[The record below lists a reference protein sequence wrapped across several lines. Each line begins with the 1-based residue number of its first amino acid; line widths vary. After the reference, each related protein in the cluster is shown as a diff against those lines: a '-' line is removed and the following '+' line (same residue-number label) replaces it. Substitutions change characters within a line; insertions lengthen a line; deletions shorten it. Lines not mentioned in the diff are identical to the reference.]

1 MLPSLRPSL
10 NNEEVPTESP
20 PDFISGE
27 VSTRFCAHLFAW
39 VEARQ
44 LGYVLSSHVGYQLP
58 NGEILQPHCSFIS
71 RQRLKRMPR
80 TYPEVPPDLIMEIK
94 SAFDRLLSMQTKVQS
109 FLKWGTRIGILI
121 DPDQHTV
128 SVYRP
133 DTAVTIL
140 EEGETLML
148 PELLPDW
155 ELPVSELWTPSL
167 N

>member
-1 MLPSLRPSL
+1 M
-10 NNEEVPTESP
+10 
-20 PDFISGE
+20 
-27 VSTRFCAHLFAW
+27 FAW
-39 VEARQ
+39 VEPRQ
-44 LGYVLSSHVGYQLP
+44 LGYVLGSQVGYQLT
-58 NGEILQPHCSFIS
+58 NGEILQPHCSFVS
-71 RQRLKRMPR
+71 RQKLKRMPR

-94 SAFDRLLSMQTKVQS
+94 SAFDRLLSVQKKVQS

-121 DPDQHTV
+121 EPDRHTV

-133 DTAVTIL
+133 DTTVTIL
-140 EEGETLML
+140 EEGETLVL